1 MQTPHYNPIVMDTKF
16 QLFLMLLEAMIN
28 SGGGGSGGGVLLLY
42 FFIQSLSVSFTNIK
56 ILKMVFK
63 P

>member
-28 SGGGGSGGGVLLLY
+28 SGGGGGVLLLY